1 MSIFKAEFTDYD
13 HYQEFT
19 QNWDVDFRVLSK
31 TNFYVYLNMYL
42 SDTIQLSKT
51 SLNGKIDQYGL
62 SPKGFRSIVIP
73 NLKNGSFNWLGKNV
87 TNNQLLIFPKNRNLD
102 AVSFDGFEIF
112 ILDIKEEYLFLLLEK
127 LALNKALLVF
137 EGNQHIFHL
146 DQRFA
151 LTFLQNAE
159 KFLQRAMIQ
168 QSKGIENNQLHLFL
182 LDNLVTP
189 LLKYIN
195 IDYSTN
201 SKPKK
206 RKRDKALS
214 DAIEIINFQ
223 TELTPSISELCSLT
237 NVSERTLEYAFLERF
252 QVSPS
257 EYIKATKLHK
267 IRNELTVAKEQNLDI
282 STVAN
287 KYGFW
292 HSGQFALDFKTQF
305 GVLPSSIFNKY

>member
-1 MSIFKAEFTDYD
+1 MSTYKAEFTDYD

-31 TNFYVYLNMYL
+31 TNFYVHLNMYL

-73 NLKNGSFNWLGKNV
+73 NLKKGSFSWLGKTI

-112 ILDIKEEYLFLLLEK
+112 IIDIKEEYLFLLLDR
-127 LALNKALLVF
+127 LGLSKAYHLFNGDEQFINLDKRF
-137 EGNQHIFHL
+137 ATIFH
-146 DQRFA
+146 Q
-151 LTFLQNAE
+151 TAE
-159 KFLQRAMIQ
+159 KFLQLALIQ
-168 QSKGIENNQLHLFL
+168 KSKGIKNAQLELSL

-189 LLKYIN
+189 LLIYI
-195 IDYSTN
+195 YTN
-201 SKPKK
+201 DNFDFKQTA
-206 RKRDKALS
+206 RKRDKAIS
-214 DAIEIINFQ
+214 KAVEIINFQ
-223 TELTPSISELCSLT
+223 TEITPSISELCSLT
-237 NVSERTLEYAFLERF
+237 NISERTLEYAFMEKF
-252 QVSPS
+252 QISPS

-267 IRNELTVAKEQNLDI
+267 VRNELVLAKEKHLDI
-282 STVAN
+282 STIAN

-292 HSGQFALDFKTQF
+292 HSGQFAADFKHQF
-305 GVLPSSIFNKY
+305 GVLPSNIFNKK